1 MFEKSAA
8 ARHRNAA
15 RVTVRLA
22 GEPPFEAFVFLKVDE
37 RLIDLLNDAR
47 QFIPIKRADGAT
59 MIASKQNI
67 VSIIEQPEEEPQEA
81 PAPDPLDRRVR
92 SALGRQMARRVPG
105 ARTTVA
111 RIRRTGRRMLVEA
124 EVVAS
129 RALTRAD
136 ADAVAAI
143 LRRFVHPGLDLT
155 VRSRVGADFSAP

>member
-1 MFEKSAA
+1 MSPLVSLSAERRAEVFAEVA
-8 ARHRNAA
+8 AISRPSRSFCLP
-15 RVTVRLA
+15 VV
-22 GEPPFEAFVFLKVDE
+22 G
-37 RLIDLLNDAR
+37 
-47 QFIPIKRADGAT
+47 
-59 MIASKQNI
+59 
-67 VSIIEQPEEEPQEA
+67 
-81 PAPDPLDRRVR
+81 

-136 ADAVAAI
+136 VDAVAAI
-143 LRRFVHPGLDLT
+143 LRRFVHPGLDLA